1 MRQKSSQSRL
11 NNIGKVF
18 EVFYYPK
25 TEKVITLS
33 RNDIEQRYRRVA
45 EAIYENR
52 FKSALDE
59 FSQWIRFSSKQEFFY
74 QLETLS
80 DNYRTLL
87 RYAFEGYKDPQQETI
102 LKSLA
107 MSLLS
112 LADELQQSMREPLL
126 PFHYNEKLH
135 LLKDPGEDP
144 EQIIAAIEEI
154 FLHRELNNLID
165 TVGNMAEEPPEAL
178 PTEMQDRLFK
188 LIWLTEKIK
197 DHHLSLAR
205 RINRSE
211 TIEWHEK
218 SLVVSALTLSLLNYF
233 DPRKFVLL
241 IEFTEAGEKNVCQRA
256 LVGLILGLIKYDRR
270 ITNHPELI
278 EKLHSLTRDQDIMKN
293 IEVILLQFLM
303 ARETEK
309 ITREFE
315 EEVLPDMKKMMPKIE
330 DKLQLGDQAE
340 ETDMEGKNPGWKG
353 MVDEV
358 PGLFEKIEKF
368 SKMQMEGGDVFMST
382 FQMLKRFDFFNRMY
396 NWFIPFYRRNP
407 EAGILFPGNDDL
419 NRRLFDSLE
428 HAFYIC
434 NSDKYSFVMNFQAIP
449 VQQRNLIVTNF
460 EAELAQMKDMA
471 SEEQML
477 DQSLGENAIIIQ
489 YIQDL
494 YRFYK
499 IFPNRGEFEDIFRRK
514 ISFGDLY
521 FYRTFFKHEKFTLKL
536 AEFYFEKGHYYEAI
550 DLYEYLSGQGN
561 PSGEFYEKIAFSY
574 QKLGRYKKA
583 VEFYKKAE
591 LFDTDHLWIL
601 KKLAWCYIRLKDFQS
616 ALEYFKEALE
626 IQPGDQS
633 IQTQLAQCYLNLRDY
648 EKASQI
654 YAQLLFYSP
663 GNLKYLR
670 PVAYCDFVTGK
681 LSQAESGYRELLAHT
696 NKPSAYD
703 YMNAGHV
710 FLCKGERKLA
720 LEYYTQSLSLKQFSK
735 TEFMDAFDEDVAHLL
750 KYGILK
756 TEIPLIK
763 DYLSFQAERS

>member
-1 MRQKSSQSRL
+1 
-11 NNIGKVF
+11 
-18 EVFYYPK
+18 
-25 TEKVITLS
+25 VITLS
-33 RNDIEQRYRRVA
+33 RNDIEQRYRRVS

-59 FSQWIRFSSKQEFFY
+59 FSQWIRFSSRQEFYY
-74 QLETLS
+74 QLETCG

-87 RYAFEGYKDPQQETI
+87 RYAVEGYKDPQQETI
-102 LKSLA
+102 LQSLGA
-107 MSLLS
+107 SLLS
-112 LADELQQSMREPLL
+112 LADELQQNMREPLL
-126 PFHYNEKLH
+126 PFQYSEKQQLVNYY
-135 LLKDPGEDP
+135 GEDP
-144 EQIIAAIEEI
+144 DKIITSIEEI
-154 FLHRELNNLID
+154 FLHREVNKLID
-165 TVGNMAEEPPEAL
+165 ITGSEEEGMTESL
-178 PTEMQDRLFK
+178 PGEMLDRLFK
-188 LIWLTEKIK
+188 LVWLTEKIK

-205 RINRSE
+205 RINRSS
-211 TIEWHEK
+211 TIEWYEK
-218 SLVVSALTLSLLNYF
+218 SLIVSALTLSLLNYY
-233 DPRKFVLL
+233 DPQKFTLL
-241 IEFTEAGEKNVCQRA
+241 IEFAEAGEKHVSQRA
-256 LVGLILGLIKYDRR
+256 LVGIILGLIKYDRR
-270 ITNHPELI
+270 IMYHPDLLA
-278 EKLHSLTRDQDIMKN
+278 KLTTLTADPEILKN

-330 DKLQLGDQAE
+330 DKLQLGDQTE
-340 ETDMEGKNPGWKG
+340 ESDLEGKNPGWKG

-382 FQMLKRFDFFNRMY
+382 FQMLKRFDFFNRMC
-396 NWFIPFYRRNP
+396 NWFIPFHRHNP
-407 EAGILFPGNDDL
+407 EAGVLFPENDDL

-434 NSDKYSFVMNFQAIP
+434 NSDKYSFVLNFQAIP
-449 VQQRNLIVTNF
+449 AEQRNLIVTNF
-460 EAELAQMKDMA
+460 EAELAQMKEMA

-477 DQSLGENAIIIQ
+477 DSSLGENAIFIQ

-514 ISFGDLY
+514 ISFGDLD
-521 FYRTFFKHEKFTLKL
+521 FYKTFFEKEKFTHKL

-550 DLYEYLSGQGN
+550 DLYEYLSTREQ

-574 QKLGRYKKA
+574 QKLGRYRKA

-591 LFDTDHLWIL
+591 LFDTDRLWIL
-601 KKLAWCYIRLKDFQS
+601 KKLALCFIRLKDYQG
-616 ALEYFKEALE
+616 ALEYFNEALKV
-626 IQPGDQS
+626 QPEDQS
-633 IQTQLAQCYLNLRDY
+633 IRAQLAQCYLNLREY

-670 PVAYCDFVTGK
+670 PAAYCDFVTGK
-681 LSQAESGYRELLAHT
+681 IKQAEAGYTELLEGT
-696 NKPSAYD
+696 GKPSAYD

-710 FLCKGERKLA
+710 QLCQGHRKIA
-720 LEYYTQSLSLKQFSK
+720 LDLYSRSLSSKEFSEN
-735 TEFMDAFDEDVAHLL
+735 EFMAAFDEDVRHLL
-750 KYGILK
+750 RYGV
-756 TEIPLIK
+756 TASEIPLIK
-763 DYLSFQAERS
+763 DYLSFQAERA

>member
-1 MRQKSSQSRL
+1 M
-11 NNIGKVF
+11 
-18 EVFYYPK
+18 
-25 TEKVITLS
+25 ITLS

-45 EAIYENR
+45 EAVYENH
-52 FKSALDE
+52 FKLALDE
-59 FSQWIRFSSKQEFFY
+59 ISQWIRFSNKQEFFY
-74 QLETLS
+74 QLETLG

-107 MSLLS
+107 LSILS
-112 LADELQQSMREPLL
+112 LADELQHSMREPLL
-126 PFHYNEKLH
+126 PVYYNEKQH
-135 LLKDPGEDP
+135 LLKDFGEDP
-144 EQIIAAIEEI
+144 EQIITAIEEI
-154 FLHRELNNLID
+154 FLHREVNKLID
-165 TVGNMAEEPPEAL
+165 TTGGAAEESPESL
-178 PTEMQDRLFK
+178 PAEMLDKLFK
-188 LIWLTEKIK
+188 LVWLTEKIK
-197 DHHLSLAR
+197 DHHLGLVR
-205 RINRSE
+205 RINRSGS
-211 TIEWHEK
+211 IKWHEK

-233 DPRKFVLL
+233 DPLKFVLL
-241 IEFTEAGEKNVCQRA
+241 IELAEAGEKHVSQRA

-270 ITNHPELI
+270 ISNHPDLI
-278 EKLHSLTRDQDIMKN
+278 EKLHSLTNDTEIMKN

-382 FQMLKRFDFFNRMY
+382 FQMLKRFDFFNRMC
-396 NWFIPFYRRNP
+396 NWFIPFYRDNP

-434 NSDKYSFVMNFQAIP
+434 NSDKYSFVLNFQAIP
-449 VQQRNLIVTNF
+449 AQQRNLIVTNF

-494 YRFYK
+494 YRFFK
-499 IFPNRGEFEDIFRRK
+499 IFPSRGEFEDIFRRK
-514 ISFGDLY
+514 ISFGNLY
-521 FYRTFFKHEKFTLKL
+521 FYRTFFEQERFTMKL

-550 DLYEYLSGQGN
+550 DLYEYLSGKGS
-561 PSGEFYEKIAFSY
+561 PAGEFYEKIAFSY
-574 QKLGRYKKA
+574 QKLGRYRKA

-591 LFDTDHLWIL
+591 LFDTDRLWIL
-601 KKLAWCYIRLKDFQS
+601 KKLGWCYIHLKDFQS

-626 IQPGDQS
+626 IQPADQS
-633 IQTQLAQCYLNLRDY
+633 IQTQVAKCYMNLKDY
-648 EKASQI
+648 EKASHI
-654 YAQLLFYSP
+654 YSQLLFYSP

-670 PVAYCDFVTGK
+670 PAAYCDFVNGK
-681 LSQAESGYRELLAHT
+681 LSQAESDYRELLAHT
-696 NKPSAYD
+696 ETPSAYD

-710 FLCKGERKLA
+710 YLCRGERKLA
-720 LEYYTQSLSLKQFSK
+720 LESYTKSLSLRVLSEM
-735 TEFMDAFDEDVAHLL
+735 EFMDAFDEDVVHLL
-750 KYGILK
+750 KFGILPA
-756 TEIPLIK
+756 EIPLIK
-763 DYLSFQAERS
+763 DYLSFQTERT